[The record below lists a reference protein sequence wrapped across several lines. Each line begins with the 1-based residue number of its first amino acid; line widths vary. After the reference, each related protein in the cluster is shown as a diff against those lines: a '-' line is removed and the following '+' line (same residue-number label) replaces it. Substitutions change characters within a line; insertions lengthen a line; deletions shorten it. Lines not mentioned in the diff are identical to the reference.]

1 MSDAKLK
8 TKMVT
13 SADEKIRGSYV
24 NIFQARKNDLNDNM
38 EYSMQLLIPKEAKKT
53 LASIKKATQA
63 AIANK
68 FGDKAPSKMRKALRD
83 GDEPDDDGNPMRAE
97 YLGHYYVNVKNSRAP
112 GIVDQSRQPL
122 MEASDLISGDYVR
135 VSLNAYAYDQK
146 GNKGVSLGLNN
157 VQLVSKGEPLD
168 GSTSAEDD
176 FDELE
181 DADGLDGMFDDDDE

>member
-24 NIFQARKNDLNDNM
+24 NIFQARKNDLNGKM
-38 EYSMQLLIPKEAKKT
+38 EYSMQLLIPKESKKT
-53 LASIKKATQA
+53 LASIKKVSQA
-63 AIANK
+63 ALTNK
-68 FGDKAPSKMRKALRD
+68 FGDNIPKNCRKALRD

-122 MEASDLISGDYVR
+122 LEASELISGDYVR
-135 VSLNAYAYDQK
+135 VSLNAYGYNEK
-146 GNKGVSLGLNN
+146 GNKGVALGLNN
-157 VQLVSKGEPLD
+157 VQLVSKGDPLD
-168 GSTSAEDD
+168 GSTTAEED

-181 DADGLDGMFDDDDE
+181 DDDGLDGIFDDDE